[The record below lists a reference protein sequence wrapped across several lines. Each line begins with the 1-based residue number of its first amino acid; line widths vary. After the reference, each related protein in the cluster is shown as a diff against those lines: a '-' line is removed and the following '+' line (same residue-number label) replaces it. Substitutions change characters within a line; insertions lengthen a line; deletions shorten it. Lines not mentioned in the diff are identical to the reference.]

1 MQIRFISTL
10 TPEDEEN
17 FAPSILMAAAAI
29 LDRTGLAYTLRIE
42 TTSEKVFQHHHP
54 AVVNAPFALAGGRL
68 LDSLDRQHTIGDG
81 R

>member
-1 MQIRFISTL
+1 MEIRFISTM

-17 FAPSILMAAAAI
+17 FAPTILLAATAI

-54 AVVNAPFALAGGRL
+54 AVVSAPIPLAGRF
-68 LDSLDRQHTIGDG
+68 SEPLDR